1 MDRMC
6 DIAYQRA
13 GRAAL
18 LTFGGIPLRIDEI
31 FLWRC
36 FGMVRTGKAL
46 GIAAVLGLAV
56 VVLFAACAF
65 AGARLDRVMETKVL
79 RVGTP
84 GDYRPFAMLDKA
96 TGKYEGHDIDLVELL
111 AADLGVKVEYVATSW
126 PKLMEDYLGD
136 KFDIAVGGI
145 TRGLSRMLKGDL
157 LPPYAPNGKVAIIRK
172 ADKDKFTSLEKMD
185 VPETTVIVN
194 PGGSNEK
201 FVNAN
206 FKKAK
211 IVVHPANAE
220 IPAMIAEGKGDVM
233 ISETYEA
240 VVYARKDD
248 RLYGAF
254 TDKPL
259 TKISFMGFFI
269 RDDDPAFLKVM
280 NFLWNDA
287 KLRGDL
293 DWLFEKW
300 LK

>member
-1 MDRMC
+1 M
-6 DIAYQRA
+6 
-13 GRAAL
+13 
-18 LTFGGIPLRIDEI
+18 
-31 FLWRC
+31 
-36 FGMVRTGKAL
+36 
-46 GIAAVLGLAV
+46 
-56 VVLFAACAF
+56 
-65 AGARLDRVMETKVL
+65 
-79 RVGTP
+79 
-84 GDYRPFAMLDKA
+84 
-96 TGKYEGHDIDLVELL
+96 
-111 AADLGVKVEYVATSW
+111 KVEYVATSW

-136 KFDIAVGGI
+136 KFDVAVGGI
-145 TRGLSRMLKGDL
+145 TRGLARMLKGDL

-194 PGGSNEK
+194 PGGSNER

-269 RDDDPAFLKVM
+269 RDDDPAFLKIM

-293 DWLFEKW
+293 DRLFDKW

>member
-1 MDRMC
+1 MVEVFR
-6 DIAYQRA
+6 
-13 GRAAL
+13 
-18 LTFGGIPLRIDEI
+18 
-31 FLWRC
+31 
-36 FGMVRTGKAL
+36 MVRTRKAL
-46 GIAAVLGLAV
+46 GIAAVLGLVV
-56 VVLFAACAF
+56 VVLFASCAF

-145 TRGLSRMLKGDL
+145 TRGLARMLKGDL

-269 RDDDPAFLKVM
+269 RDDDPAFLKIM

-293 DWLFEKW
+293 DRLFDKW

>member
-1 MDRMC
+1 
-6 DIAYQRA
+6 
-13 GRAAL
+13 
-18 LTFGGIPLRIDEI
+18 
-31 FLWRC
+31 
-36 FGMVRTGKAL
+36 
-46 GIAAVLGLAV
+46 
-56 VVLFAACAF
+56 
-65 AGARLDRVMETKVL
+65 
-79 RVGTP
+79 
-84 GDYRPFAMLDKA
+84 
-96 TGKYEGHDIDLVELL
+96 
-111 AADLGVKVEYVATSW
+111 
-126 PKLMEDYLGD
+126 
-136 KFDIAVGGI
+136 
-145 TRGLSRMLKGDL
+145 
-157 LPPYAPNGKVAIIRK
+157 
-172 ADKDKFTSLEKMD
+172 MD

-194 PGGSNEK
+194 PGGSNER

-269 RDDDPAFLKVM
+269 RDDDPAFLKIM

-293 DWLFEKW
+293 DRLFEKW

>member
-1 MDRMC
+1 
-6 DIAYQRA
+6 
-13 GRAAL
+13 
-18 LTFGGIPLRIDEI
+18 
-31 FLWRC
+31 
-36 FGMVRTGKAL
+36 
-46 GIAAVLGLAV
+46 
-56 VVLFAACAF
+56 
-65 AGARLDRVMETKVL
+65 
-79 RVGTP
+79 
-84 GDYRPFAMLDKA
+84 
-96 TGKYEGHDIDLVELL
+96 
-111 AADLGVKVEYVATSW
+111 
-126 PKLMEDYLGD
+126 
-136 KFDIAVGGI
+136 
-145 TRGLSRMLKGDL
+145 MLKGDL

-194 PGGSNEK
+194 PGGSNER

-269 RDDDPAFLKVM
+269 RDDDPAFLKIM

-293 DWLFEKW
+293 DRLFDKW